1 MNKKSNVIIG
11 AALVGVIGLGVLG
24 MSVFGK
30 TGKGGEPQQAAFMPQ
45 AKEAVKQGTVQSGS
59 SSASVGQGS
68 GSFVAS
74 KQGKKYFP
82 VDCGTAKSIKEENKV
97 FFGSESEAE
106 AAGYERSLTCK

>member
-11 AALVGVIGLGVLG
+11 AALVGVIGLGIFG

-30 TGKGGEPQQAAFMPQ
+30 AGQGGEQQQAAFIPK
-45 AKEAVKQGTVQSGS
+45 AKEMVHQGTAPSAS
-59 SSASVGQGS
+59 SSLSVGKES

-97 FFGSESEAE
+97 FFGSESEAV